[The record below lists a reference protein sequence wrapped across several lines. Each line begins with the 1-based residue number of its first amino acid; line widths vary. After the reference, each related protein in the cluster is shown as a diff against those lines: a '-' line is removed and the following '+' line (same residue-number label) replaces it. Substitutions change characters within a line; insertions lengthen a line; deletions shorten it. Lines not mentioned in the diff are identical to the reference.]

1 MAKKSLKRPKQTG
14 IAGHQETSQK
24 HWKAPQPEVVEF
36 NNTIYAT
43 CEVTPSPNLPRSQPK
58 IFGQILFKQV
68 FPDGVLEVKVNL
80 RGFPAK
86 DRQERAIDVHRYGD
100 LSQGSVTVGPPYN
113 PNGVDR
119 PSRPGDMGNFASEK
133 GVIRL
138 SLDLPEAKLFG
149 AHSILGRSV
158 VVHEKEGH
166 FGMGSD
172 EESQQICGRRLDRSP
187 GKAVEDAVIIGTSM
201 VRHVCANS
209 DKGKVRTHCFPGA
222 RVLDVAAQV
231 PEILNGDER
240 VEAVV
245 LHAGANDI
253 RLRQTEV

>member
-1 MAKKSLKRPKQTG
+1 MEKMVLQIPLILLVLHIQGGELTRNPVCLPVA
-14 IAGHQETSQK
+14 E
-24 HWKAPQPEVVEF
+24 APQPEVVEF
-36 NNTIYAT
+36 NYTIYAT
-43 CEVTPSPNLPRSQPK
+43 CEVTPSPNLPPSQPK

-80 RGFPAK
+80 RGFPAR

-149 AHSILGRSV
+149 AHSILGRAV

-172 EESQQICGRRLDRSP
+172 EESQQSGCSGQIIAYGVIGITSPSLWQKTGPLPRKSCGGGHWESDM
-187 GKAVEDAVIIGTSM
+187 VEKQIQMG
-201 VRHVCANS
+201 
-209 DKGKVRTHCFPGA
+209 
-222 RVLDVAAQV
+222 
-231 PEILNGDER
+231 
-240 VEAVV
+240 
-245 LHAGANDI
+245 
-253 RLRQTEV
+253 